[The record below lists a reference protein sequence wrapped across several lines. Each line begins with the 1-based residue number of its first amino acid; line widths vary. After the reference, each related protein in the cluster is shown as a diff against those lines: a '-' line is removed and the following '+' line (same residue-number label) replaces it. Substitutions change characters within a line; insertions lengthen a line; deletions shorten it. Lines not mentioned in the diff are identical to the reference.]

1 MLWFALSDHSAI
13 GERLI
18 LTLFSIAFGWL
29 SLSIWRWH
37 RACIGWESS
46 ASRLL
51 SGPRPEDPDELLVWK
66 RGRQL
71 RFSFLAVALFMGA
84 FAIVKWLQGD
94 Y

>member
-1 MLWFALSDHSAI
+1 MLWFALSGHSAI
-13 GERLI
+13 DERFI

-37 RACIGWESS
+37 RGCVGWEGS

-51 SGPRPEDPDELLVWK
+51 FGPRPEDPDELLVWK

-84 FAIVKWLQGD
+84 FAMMKWLQGD